1 MAWYTFVAFAVVF
14 AVLAAILIAIWLYK
28 LRVDHFAG
36 GRSKLVA
43 RSGDLFNPRAGRWG
57 QRVSGPVLWA
67 RLCMRPMSLVCWL
80 LYAALTIGGI
90 GIVLAFMHRR
100 ESSAPNHSFGTLRS
114 LNAPAGGSTQRSR
127 ARTQLTEWDH

>member
-43 RSGDLFNPRAGRWG
+43 RSGDLFNPRAGR
-57 QRVSGPVLWA
+57 
-67 RLCMRPMSLVCWL
+67 
-80 LYAALTIGGI
+80 
-90 GIVLAFMHRR
+90 
-100 ESSAPNHSFGTLRS
+100 
-114 LNAPAGGSTQRSR
+114 
-127 ARTQLTEWDH
+127 